1 MSSLILDLFL
11 RGHGLCFA
19 DMLSTLI
26 PYPQLPSLPL
36 IDDSLAIHPFGVL
49 VATGILVGSWLTIR
63 RGKVLGLDEEK
74 VKNMIF
80 WSLLTGF
87 LLSHFSDVLIYQKHP
102 TTGALLRAL
111 ADPRSGLSSMGGFA
125 GAVLGLFV
133 WCRRNGE
140 RVMPYADSL
149 AYGLATGWFFGRMG
163 CYVAHDH
170 PGELMATSD
179 PLYFLGVDYPCP
191 ATHCAPKGSSLL
203 HIGSEFRRH
212 DMGFEEAL
220 FAATLAG
227 GYLLWGTIKPRLG
240 VFVASIATLY
250 GPIRFALDRL
260 RVREG
265 IGADPRTL
273 GLTPAQYAAI
283 AVTLIGLGLWVY
295 VFTRPA
301 EQPAATTVTPVAPG
315 AASADS
321 AKPDDADAPSEI
333 TKS

>member
-1 MSSLILDLFL
+1 MSSLIRVLFR
-11 RGHGLCFA
+11 RGHGLCCA

-49 VATGILVGSWLTIR
+49 VATGILVGAWLTIR
-63 RGKVLGLDEEK
+63 RGKFLGPRRREGQEHD
-74 VKNMIF
+74 
-80 WSLLTGF
+80 LL
-87 LLSHFSDVLIYQKHP
+87 V
-102 TTGALLRAL
+102 GALRLFGVAFLGRADLPEASRRREPMLRAL

-191 ATHCAPKGSSLL
+191 MRRTVRRRAASLV

-212 DMGFEEAL
+212 DMGFEEATVCSGAGRWL
-220 FAATLAG
+220 PVVGDLQAAAG
-227 GYLLWGTIKPRLG
+227 CVCG
-240 VFVASIATLY
+240 
-250 GPIRFALDRL
+250 LDR
-260 RVREG
+260 
-265 IGADPRTL
+265 D
-273 GLTPAQYAAI
+273 
-283 AVTLIGLGLWVY
+283 AVW
-295 VFTRPA
+295 P
-301 EQPAATTVTPVAPG
+301 
-315 AASADS
+315 DS
-321 AKPDDADAPSEI
+321 LCDRSTSSP
-333 TKS
+333 

>member
-1 MSSLILDLFL
+1 MGHKRVLFRPSL
-11 RGHGLCFA
+11 GLCCPH
-19 DMLSTLI
+19 MLSALI

-87 LLSHFSDVLIYQKHP
+87 LVSHFSDVLIYQKHP
-102 TTGALLRAL
+102 STGAMLRAL

-133 WCRRNGE
+133 WCRRSGE

-191 ATHCAPKGSSLL
+191 MAHCAPKGSGLV
-203 HIGSEFRRH
+203 HIGAEFRRH
-212 DMGFEEAL
+212 DMGFEEGL
-220 FAATLAG
+220 FAAALAG
-227 GYLLWGTIKPRLG
+227 GYLLWGTFKPRLG

-250 GPIRFALDRL
+250 GPIRFAMDRL
-260 RVREG
+260 RVRDG
-265 IGADPRTL
+265 IGADPRTF

-283 AVTLIGLGLWVY
+283 AVTLIGLLLWVY
-295 VFTRPA
+295 VLR
-301 EQPAATTVTPVAPG
+301 QPAPATVSPASAPSEPP
-315 AASADS
+315 ASSPSAQSPASADDADS
-321 AKPDDADAPSEI
+321 AKS
-333 TKS
+333 

>member
-1 MSSLILDLFL
+1 
-11 RGHGLCFA
+11 
-19 DMLSTLI
+19 MLSALI
-26 PYPQLPSLPL
+26 PYPQLPSLPI

-49 VATGILVGSWLTIR
+49 VATGILVGSWLTIQ
-63 RGKVLGLDEEK
+63 RGKFLGLDEEK
-74 VKNMIF
+74 IKNMIF

-102 TTGALLRAL
+102 TTTAMLKAL

-140 RVMPYADSL
+140 RVFPYADSL

-163 CYVAHDH
+163 CFVAHDH

-191 ATHCAPKGSSLL
+191 QAHCAPKGTGLL
-203 HIGSEFRRH
+203 HIGAEFRRH
-212 DMGFEEAL
+212 DMGFEEGL

-227 GYLLWGTIKPRLG
+227 GYLLWGLAKPRLG

-260 RVREG
+260 RVRDG
-265 IGADPRTL
+265 IGADPRAL

-283 AVTLIGLGLWVY
+283 AVTVIGLVLWIY
-295 VFTRPA
+295 VAKEKAGPVSA
-301 EQPAATTVTPVAPG
+301 AAASDNGESPATT
-315 AASADS
+315 ASATSPTSDNVGES
-321 AKPDDADAPSEI
+321 KSEG
-333 TKS
+333 